1 MAIIDVEKYDID
13 PNWDDIT
20 RAIKDSEHSKMHLNT
35 KEEFRKA
42 VVADK
47 ANIYK
52 KIENM
57 IPKIKLRLNYDI
69 DRKNVS

>member
-1 MAIIDVEKYDID
+1 MARIDVEKYDIN

-52 KIENM
+52 K
-57 IPKIKLRLNYDI
+57 
-69 DRKNVS
+69 